1 MFRTIT
7 YLAAAALLTTGAV
20 AAMAEQPADQAQDYK
35 VTINK
40 TGEYCVHKPAVT
52 GSLIAKVECHSA
64 QSWAKDGVTFQRR

>member
-20 AAMAEQPADQAQDYK
+20 AAMAAPTGDEVFK

-40 TGEYCVHKPAVT
+40 TGDYCIHAPAIT
-52 GSLIAKVECHSA
+52 GSLIPKVECRSV
-64 QSWAKDGVTFQRR
+64 QSWARDGVTFQQR